1 MTSVE
6 RAARDWFA
14 RSSTR
19 IAVAAAARVLM
30 EAARPLFV
38 LSWLGDGEL
47 AHFAVIGAIGI
58 SMVDVGGPYRRRL
71 AAMAIGAVL
80 GPCLMMIGLA
90 VGNNWWLAGLVM
102 VGLAIGS
109 SLVRAFGPGGVSFGI
124 NMSVAVLIGLGGAPF
139 GGGNIEI
146 CGRRHFF
153 LGLWAGAPTPAVLP
167 GR

>member
-19 IAVAAAARVLM
+19 IALSTATRGLIATAT
-30 EAARPLFV
+30 PLFV

-80 GPCLMMIGLA
+80 GPCLMMIRLA
-90 VGNNWWLAGLVM
+90 VGDNWWLAGRGV
-102 VGLAIGS
+102 VAPAIG
-109 SLVRAFGPGGVSFGI
+109 P
-124 NMSVAVLIGLGGAPF
+124 
-139 GGGNIEI
+139 
-146 CGRRHFF
+146 RR
-153 LGLWAGAPTPAVLP
+153 G
-167 GR
+167 